1 MLGDK
6 FKVDAWSTVWI
17 ILFTLYSLSPPSV
30 MFTSLTSRLCWNS
43 SSQCLGPPP
52 PLHSLLCSLLNMHP
66 WWQSMKGVIM
76 CVFDSFIIF
85 YLKAFFYFTYQRKF
99 NFPPLLML
107 SPIFLRLNAC
117 PLLRKGKA
125 SHEGST
131 KSGTLSWNRTNPQLP
146 LPKLNKVSLHRKLV
160 PKSHFLHK

>member
-1 MLGDK
+1 M
-6 FKVDAWSTVWI
+6 I
-17 ILFTLYSLSPPSV
+17 YSLDNSIYTLFSV
-30 MFTSLTSRLCWNS
+30 TTICYVHFFNISALLKFLLPVSGT
-43 SSQCLGPPP
+43 PP

-107 SPIFLRLNAC
+107 SPTFLRLNAC